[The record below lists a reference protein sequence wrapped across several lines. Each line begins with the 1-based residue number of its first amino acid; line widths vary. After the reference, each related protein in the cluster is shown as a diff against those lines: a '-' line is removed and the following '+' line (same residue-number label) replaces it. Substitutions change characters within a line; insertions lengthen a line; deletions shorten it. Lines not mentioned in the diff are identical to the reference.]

1 MALVAH
7 FDIELHLLDVKIAF
21 FSSDT
26 DEMIFFFFFATRNFA
41 STIQSK

>member
-7 FDIELHLLDVKIAF
+7 FDIELHILDVKIAF
-21 FSSDT
+21 LNGNT
-26 DEMIFFFFFATRNFA
+26 DEMIFFFFATRNFA